1 MFQRR
6 PSHLAGHRAQLWN
19 SSIELAGNNQP
30 NPALA
35 SPAGA
40 FCFAQAAAPAGQ
52 VEPKEKKTGSSGRAE
67 GMLKEQGKQKKR
79 SLRQWGGEV

>member
-1 MFQRR
+1 V
-6 PSHLAGHRAQLWN
+6 SD
-19 SSIELAGNNQP
+19 SSIGLANSNQP

-52 VEPKEKKTGSSGRAE
+52 VEPTGTKLEPNLGSGQ
-67 GMLKEQGKQKKR
+67 LID
-79 SLRQWGGEV
+79 LIGG